1 MVLIVLLTS
10 HRRLIL
16 AFLDTALRTNRDGS
30 PDRRKWDQCHPN
42 HPSGN
47 IGKSRE
53 TRHRRHSSTTWPAVF
68 LLFLVLVTG
77 FEGITLTIRGSTD
90 STKRFRRASGKTV
103 PLAECSSWTASI
115 QKNRFARIL
124 VIVVGRTSISTE
136 P

>member
-1 MVLIVLLTS
+1 MGHRIDVDGINVIPSVTLRVTLVKVVKQDTVAIVV
-10 HRRLIL
+10 RL
-16 AFLDTALRTNRDGS
+16 G
-30 PDRRKWDQCHPN
+30 
-42 HPSGN
+42 
-47 IGKSRE
+47 
-53 TRHRRHSSTTWPAVF
+53 PAVF
-68 LLFLVLVTG
+68 LPFLVLVTG